1 MGWILIARGACADDD
16 YARDVRGNCSSILII
31 VACFLRV
38 RRAMAR
44 AHAALD
50 AVDAR
55 MRDAA
60 LQSSSSSRDESY
72 LGEVFRAHDGAAY
85 GYATGTRARFV
96 LGVSDEGS
104 RAMDEREM
112 RRIFDALAEAYAE
125 AVCDV
130 FSERCGRL
138 EGERWRRRVDALFS

>member
-1 MGWILIARGACADDD
+1 
-16 YARDVRGNCSSILII
+16 
-31 VACFLRV
+31 
-38 RRAMAR
+38 MAR

-50 AVDAR
+50 AIDAR
-55 MRDAA
+55 MREAA
-60 LQSSSSSRDESY
+60 TQTSTTGKDESY

-96 LGVSDEGS
+96 LGVREEGT

-112 RRIFDALAEAYAE
+112 RRTFDALAEAYAE

-130 FSERCGRL
+130 FRERSGRL
-138 EGERWRRRVDALFS
+138 EGERWRRRVDAIVLS